1 MSPSLRKFFAKI
13 PFTKM
18 FVAVLAAVF
27 TLMSGIMPP
36 IDHQKEFKNII
47 IMIGDGMGEN
57 HLLKAK
63 RERGISLAMDT
74 MPIHG
79 KSATHSVVWHTDSAA
94 GATALA
100 CGVRTVINGVGVYP
114 EDVYQVTKRPMNIT
128 ELAQSLGKLTGIVT
142 SDKNT
147 GATPACF
154 SAHTDHR
161 NNAEDIAA
169 QQAVSNIDLIWSY
182 RSEATDLDL
191 VEENGYTVIKNKAQL
206 NALRSGTKSFGQ
218 FSDYIWKTEE
228 SISPNM
234 PTLAELTDKA
244 IDMLDDTEE
253 GFFLMIE
260 GAHIDKFSHSNDS
273 ESMTESLEA
282 FDDAVKEALDYAK
295 ADGET
300 LLIVTADHE
309 TGKIKE
315 DKNGEYVFTQT
326 GHSAVDV
333 PLLVYGTDK
342 LVTNGKKA
350 MNKQI
355 AQFMAMSMG
364 DEVAEFPVKVD
375 IKH

>member
-1 MSPSLRKFFAKI
+1 MSSSMRSFLAKV

-18 FVAVLAAVF
+18 FIALLAVMFAV
-27 TLMSGIMPP
+27 MSGIMPP
-36 IDHQKEFKNII
+36 IDNQKEFKNII

-63 RERGISLAMDT
+63 QERNISLAMDT

-79 KSATHSVVWHTDSAA
+79 RSATHSVVWHTDSAA

-114 EDVYQVTKRPMNIT
+114 EDVYQISKRPMNLT
-128 ELAQSLGKLTGIVT
+128 ELAQSMGKLTGIVT
-142 SDKNT
+142 TDENT

-161 NNAEDIAA
+161 NNHEEIAA
-169 QQAVSNIDLIWSY
+169 QQAVSDIDLIWSY
-182 RSEATDLDL
+182 KSDYTD
-191 VEENGYTVIKNKAQL
+191 VEKVKENGYTLVTNKNEF
-206 NALRSGTKSFGQ
+206 NALESGTKSFGQ
-218 FSDYIWKTEE
+218 FSGKIWRTEDTIDY
-228 SISPNM
+228 NM
-234 PTLAELTDKA
+234 PTLSELTDKA

-253 GFFLMIE
+253 GFFLMVE
-260 GAHIDKFSHSNDS
+260 GAHIDKFSHQNDDA
-273 ESMTESLEA
+273 SMTESLES
-282 FDDAVKEALDYAK
+282 FDDAVKVALDYAK

-309 TGKIKE
+309 TGKITQKK
-315 DKNGEYVFTQT
+315 DGKYVFTQT
-326 GHSAVDV
+326 GHSAADV
-333 PLLVYGTDK
+333 PLFVYGTDK
-342 LVTNGKKA
+342 FIANGKKA

-364 DEVAEFPVKVD
+364 EEVADFPIKVPVNP
-375 IKH
+375 